1 MELHSQLFPLQ
12 QLVSTRTKPKYKV
25 KPYKMTDSKCKLQQE
40 LIKWRD
46 SKIIEEDLD
55 ADDFF
60 GPQMI
65 MSNKILNSIVDLAHY
80 HKILSTTSLFQQTS
94 WCYSSKYR
102 QSILDI
108 ILTCIPLPIVKPPAP
123 PATIVSPP
131 LGSLSSANHQLNTST
146 FATNGIAVSSKHS

>member
-1 MELHSQLFPLQ
+1 
-12 QLVSTRTKPKYKV
+12 KI
-25 KPYKMTDSKCKLQQE
+25 KPYKMTNTKRRLQQE

-65 MSNKILNSIVDLAHY
+65 MSNKILNRIVDLVHY
-80 HKILSTTSLFQQTS
+80 HKILSTASLFEQTS
-94 WCYSSKYR
+94 WCYSSEYG

-108 ILTCIPLPIVKPPAP
+108 ILTCIPLPIVQPLAAPAV
-123 PATIVSPP
+123 IISLP
-131 LGSLSSANHQLNTST
+131 LGLSSSTNQQPSASTS
-146 FATNGIAVSSKHS
+146 ATNVIMFASKRSQKCCACGSADH